1 MINSKNNLI
10 SKPSDYRLSVL
21 DALLNRDVSEN
32 YSNDRSS
39 EPADAYSD
47 SEKRSHRISHH
58 LSQNSSDFDVGDS
71 VPSSPLLL
79 GTKTPTNRAEQLP
92 LLLARNYYTAP
103 ACLLRFVNTTSSIRS
118 SPSEHRDSDET
129 VIDNQFD
136 PIDDFNL
143 DTNDDIDMFKS
154 DEEVPEILSIG
165 TFSNKSSLMRNNQ
178 LHHSDD
184 FGYVDTAC
192 VDLNLVLQSVN
203 SKYGSHFDKGCSPL
217 FHFKETNY
225 SGGSKD
231 TVDVGTSPLL
241 FDTSHKTN
249 NFAFNG
255 DMNSDSQLMPE
266 DTKLDSYYVDRAKN
280 FNTTDPEPE
289 FSSPGFE
296 SEKEH
301 THGPRYSTLKSGD
314 FSVKKSEFS
323 NQRQM
328 PVYCRSLL
336 YRIRVPLSKRLKNVD
351 EDVLVKSM
359 ASPLHSESRANLSCD
374 RLFSTRPRLSNSV
387 DSSRSFLRLS
397 DLDSYSV
404 DSSRSDMKTAKRLS
418 GSNDGDKRHKRE
430 YSSFRPFEGISKR
443 SKRYNRVR

>member
-21 DALLNRDVSEN
+21 DALLNRNVSEN

-47 SEKRSHRISHH
+47 SEKRSHRISQV
-58 LSQNSSDFDVGDS
+58 LSQNSSDYDETNS
-71 VPSSPLLL
+71 TTSSPLLL

-118 SPSEHRDSDET
+118 SPSEHRDSDGT
-129 VIDNQFD
+129 VIDNQID
-136 PIDDFNL
+136 PIDFNL
-143 DTNDDIDMFKS
+143 DNEDMDIFKS

-165 TFSNKSSLMRNNQ
+165 TLSNRSSLVRNRQ
-178 LHHSDD
+178 LHYSDD
-184 FGYVDTAC
+184 LSYVDVDS
-192 VDLNLVLQSVN
+192 VDLNMVLQSVN
-203 SKYGSHFDKGCSPL
+203 SKYGSHFDKGCSPFFDL
-217 FHFKETNY
+217 KDTNY
-225 SGGSKD
+225 TDGSKD
-231 TVDVGTSPLL
+231 RVDVGTSPLL
-241 FDTSHKTN
+241 FDTSHKTD

-255 DMNSDSQLMPE
+255 NLNSDSQFIPE
-266 DTKLDSYYVDRAKN
+266 DTKLDSYGVDGAKN

-289 FSSPGFE
+289 FFSPGFG

-301 THGPRYSTLKSGD
+301 PHGPRYSTLKSGD

-323 NQRQM
+323 KQRQM

-351 EDVLVKSM
+351 EDMLVKSM
-359 ASPLHSESRANLSCD
+359 ASPIVSESRANLSCD
-374 RLFSTRPRLSNSV
+374 RLFSSRPRLSNSA

-397 DLDSYSV
+397 DLDSYSLE
-404 DSSRSDMKTAKRLS
+404 SSRSDMKTSKRLS
-418 GSNDGDKRHKRE
+418 GSNDSDKRRKRE
-430 YSSFRPFEGISKR
+430 HSSFRHFEGLSKH
-443 SKRYNRVR
+443 SKRYKRVR